1 MKILVTLK
9 VIFLLVFFLSLIAC
23 TPTQRP
29 LKNGQGYVVLPVGE
43 NRYRIEYYLKYA
55 TLAETYWNTTA
66 GQLCLGGF
74 QVLYNK
80 KHVLN
85 FDMYV
90 PVAGNNVN
98 IGRQEFIQYG
108 EVKCEGEPSTAIM
121 LTESNWRE
129 FNSETKSIKPVS
141 ERWLTET
148 LQLYVSH
155 LSVLSGTNAVATLAK
170 DWGKPQRQPGKNG
183 EVLSVWTKGGDSWF
197 PNQVILVERN
207 DCLKMV
213 LILPGMI
220 TYMASYSKK
229 LEINEGGIAALVVG
243 GAVPAYY
250 WLREADCF

>member
-1 MKILVTLK
+1 MIIKMYLLSIL
-9 VIFLLVFFLSLIAC
+9 LLGITAC

-29 LKNGQGYVVLPVGE
+29 LKNGQGYVVLPAGE
-43 NRYRIEYYLKYA
+43 NHYRIEYYLKYA

-66 GQLCLGGF
+66 GQLCPGGF

-90 PVAGNNVN
+90 PIAGNNVN
-98 IGRQEFIQYG
+98 IERQEFIQYG
-108 EVKCEGEPSTAIM
+108 EVKCEGEPSIGIM

-155 LSVLSGTNAVATLAK
+155 LSVLPGTNAVATLAK
-170 DWGKPQRQPGKNG
+170 DWGKPQRQLGKNG

-197 PNQVILVERN
+197 PNQVGLLEYN
-207 DCLKMV
+207 NCLK
-213 LILPGMI
+213 LIIVLPGSSI
-220 TYMASYSKK
+220 VMASIVAESSLPVGN
-229 LEINEGGIAALVVG
+229 LELLIKNGGLS
-243 GAVPAYY
+243 AYFY
-250 WLREADCF
+250 KPHPDNCF